1 MINIVKEIKIDILK
15 GVKFLMRVY
24 KRDAMFSFSLAIFI
38 VSAFSIYY
46 SHKVAGFR
54 LIVLE
59 CSATVCLTCIFLYIF
74 DLINGIKNYF
84 KQRGS
89 KEKVQECCTRVT
101 VGIPKK

>member
-46 SHKVAGFR
+46 SHKVSGFR
-54 LIVLE
+54 YIVFE
-59 CSATVCLTCIFLYIF
+59 CSAIMVLSYTFLYIF
-74 DLINGIKNYF
+74 DFVKAIKNCL
-84 KQRGS
+84 KQRAS
-89 KEKVQECCTRVT
+89 KEKIQSNTLNVT